1 MAQTTRSPEG
11 RRGKPTKVTP
21 PAPSAPAAPLPAAD
35 PVAPTGVPV
44 GAPAP
49 APQSVDGSTVPSRAD
64 RTAPPTGRQ
73 RGRRRVGTRRTRVMI
88 RQISPWSVLKFS
100 LVFYLCVM
108 LIVYLALVIIYL
120 ILTAAGAIDS
130 LERIL
135 GELFA
140 QGEISTRGAQPY
152 RINSG
157 VLFTWLFFA
166 GCLMTGVWSLVNVL
180 IAFIYNLISDV
191 IGGIEVTLAQKDRS

>member
-1 MAQTTRSPEG
+1 
-11 RRGKPTKVTP
+11 
-21 PAPSAPAAPLPAAD
+21 LPADAHA
-35 PVAPTGVPV
+35 APTGVPV
-44 GAPAP
+44 GPPAP
-49 APQSVDGSTVPSRAD
+49 APQSVGRSSVPKRAD
-64 RTAPPTGRQ
+64 RAAPPAARP
-73 RGRRRVGTRRTRVMI
+73 RVRRRVGTRRTRVMI
-88 RQISPWSVLKFS
+88 RQVSPWSVLKFS
-100 LVFYLCVM
+100 LVFYFCVM

-140 QGEISTRGAQPY
+140 QGEVSTRGAQPY
-152 RINSG
+152 HINSG
-157 VLFTWLFFA
+157 VLFWWLFFG

-180 IAFIYNLISDV
+180 VAFIYNLISDV